1 MTAIQPP
8 TLTILYVYCTGG
20 TECLNRTPGS
30 HSVCAVRTLLEVDR
44 NIFSIRKEPM
54 LSGSLNAQSILPCA
68 GSFDVM
74 RQSWEVDKDGIDEVG
89 INLSGRWY
97 KFSEGVHILQ

>member
-1 MTAIQPP
+1 
-8 TLTILYVYCTGG
+8 
-20 TECLNRTPGS
+20 
-30 HSVCAVRTLLEVDR
+30 
-44 NIFSIRKEPM
+44 M